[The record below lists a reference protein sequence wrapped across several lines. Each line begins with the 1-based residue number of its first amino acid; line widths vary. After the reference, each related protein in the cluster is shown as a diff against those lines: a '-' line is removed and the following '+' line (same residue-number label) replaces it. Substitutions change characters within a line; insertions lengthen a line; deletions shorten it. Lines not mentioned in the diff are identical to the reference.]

1 MGLSGAK
8 VLDDVKAGASLQSI
22 ADSHSMQ
29 DIVEAVLGMK
39 QSLRY
44 GVSSLD
50 EAGLQR
56 RAGIEPWSVAEIAGH
71 ALDADAEAHRTARA
85 LAIGRAPEA
94 APALAAGTIPGTPTT
109 YGVAGDPQRTREELL
124 AGHLLVRRGGRPWPT
139 AVLLAIL
146 VFAVPWVPS
155 LVFYARY
162 AANGPPPEYAWLNVI
177 PVGYVMAFVLG
188 GGLTAAFGRR
198 RPPGA
203 GAARRAER

>member
-44 GVSSLD
+44 GLSSLD

-85 LAIGRAPEA
+85 LALGRAPEA
-94 APALAAGTIPGTPTT
+94 ASAVGAGTIPGTPTT
-109 YGVAGDPQRTREELL
+109 YGVAGDPLRTREELL
-124 AGHLLVRRGGRPWPT
+124 AAIAKSEERAAEARVLAAGGPKLAHPDLGELDARGWILFIALHDALHLHQAAAVVRTPR
-139 AVLLAIL
+139 
-146 VFAVPWVPS
+146 
-155 LVFYARY
+155 
-162 AANGPPPEYAWLNVI
+162 
-177 PVGYVMAFVLG
+177 
-188 GGLTAAFGRR
+188 
-198 RPPGA
+198 
-203 GAARRAER
+203 

>member
-8 VLDDVKAGASLQSI
+8 VLDDVKAGASLQSV

-124 AGHLLVRRGGRPWPT
+124 AAIVASEERAAEARVLASGGPKAAHPDLGELDARGWILFIALHDALHLHQAAAVVRTPR
-139 AVLLAIL
+139 
-146 VFAVPWVPS
+146 
-155 LVFYARY
+155 
-162 AANGPPPEYAWLNVI
+162 
-177 PVGYVMAFVLG
+177 
-188 GGLTAAFGRR
+188 
-198 RPPGA
+198 
-203 GAARRAER
+203 

>member
-1 MGLSGAK
+1 MALSGAK
-8 VLDDVKAGASLQSI
+8 VLDEVKAGASLQSI

-44 GVSSLD
+44 GLSSLD

-85 LAIGRAPEA
+85 LALGQPAVMGSGAP
-94 APALAAGTIPGTPTT
+94 TS

-124 AGHLLVRRGGRPWPT
+124 AAIVASEERAAEARVLAAGGPKLAHPDLGELDARGWILFIALHDALHLHQAAAVVRSPR
-139 AVLLAIL
+139 
-146 VFAVPWVPS
+146 
-155 LVFYARY
+155 
-162 AANGPPPEYAWLNVI
+162 
-177 PVGYVMAFVLG
+177 
-188 GGLTAAFGRR
+188 
-198 RPPGA
+198 
-203 GAARRAER
+203 

>member
-85 LAIGRAPEA
+85 LALGQ
-94 APALAAGTIPGTPTT
+94 PAVKGSGSPTS
-109 YGVAGDPQRTREELL
+109 YGVAGDPRRTREELL
-124 AGHLLVRRGGRPWPT
+124 AAIVASEERAAEARVLAAGGPKVAHPDLGELDARGWILFIALHDALHLHQAAAVVRTPR
-139 AVLLAIL
+139 
-146 VFAVPWVPS
+146 
-155 LVFYARY
+155 
-162 AANGPPPEYAWLNVI
+162 
-177 PVGYVMAFVLG
+177 
-188 GGLTAAFGRR
+188 
-198 RPPGA
+198 
-203 GAARRAER
+203 